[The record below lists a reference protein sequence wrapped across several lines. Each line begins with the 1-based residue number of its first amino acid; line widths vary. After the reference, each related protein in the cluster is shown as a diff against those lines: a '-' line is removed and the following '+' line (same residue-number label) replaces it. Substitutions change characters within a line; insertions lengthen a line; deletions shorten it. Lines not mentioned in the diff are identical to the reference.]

1 MQIRRLKQYLIIALI
16 GAAMC
21 LDMAPLTAFE
31 VETGTESEAAE
42 KAGAD
47 SKIVVTGTKTRKYM
61 KTAPVKTEVV
71 DRERI
76 EAKGA
81 GTLFDALNAETGL
94 LADNQC
100 QNCGTNTVSINGLEG
115 NYTQVLFNGYPT
127 LSSLAGVYFMQ
138 QFPVELI
145 DRVEVVR
152 GGASALYGSG
162 AIGGVI
168 NVITR
173 KPVANQASLT
183 YKQEFIQGDE
193 ALAHT
198 VSGFASVVSRNGK
211 AGIALYGSK
220 MERDEWDANGDGYS
234 DLSRTNS
241 KTFGASG
248 YFAIIKGME
257 LAYNLYTLYEDR
269 KGGNNLDKEPFQS
282 NIREQAKSNRDAGD
296 FRLEHEVSDVF
307 SYTLFG
313 AFARSHR
320 HTYYGPAD
328 DPSDPL
334 NLPDNVTLFGNTK
347 NPYYV
352 TGANATIAPVKSHV
366 ISLGYEYTSD
376 RIEDENPG
384 MGREVEEHYQNHG
397 AYAQYD
403 WDMKV
408 LNLIAGVRTD
418 KHSEM
423 DGFVVS
429 PRVSA
434 IVRFTDHLRLRGSV
448 ARGFKA
454 PQVFDE
460 DFHIE
465 VALASGSGHQ
475 QVIINSEEI
484 EAEKSISYSCDLGAD
499 AHFGDFLVDAGIG
512 GFYTGIK
519 DKMEVDYTAPSQV
532 VGNIDYFLRDNVD
545 GTSKVIGG
553 NFEASL
559 SYRNL
564 LRFSSGVTWIAKAV
578 VPEEQVFDNDS
589 TKDMLRVPEMTAFAM
604 LQAFLSDLTATFS
617 TQYIGSQKLEHDVG
631 TPLNRLEKT
640 DTFLV
645 LNAQLQYR
653 WKIDEHRT
661 ADVFAGVDNITDSY
675 QDDLD
680 VGDTRDAGY
689 IYGPI
694 KPRTCFAGMRVSI

>member
-1 MQIRRLKQYLIIALI
+1 MPIRRLKYFLTVTLI
-16 GAAMC
+16 GGAMC
-21 LDMAPLTAFE
+21 FGASPSPAFE
-31 VETGTESEAAE
+31 VETEIEKESDGTSEN
-42 KAGAD
+42 D
-47 SKIVVTGTKTRKYM
+47 SKIVVTGTKTKKYL

-100 QNCGTNTVSINGLEG
+100 QNCGASTISINGLEG

-183 YKQEFIQGDE
+183 YKQEFIKGDE

-198 VSGFASVVSRNGK
+198 ASGFASVVSRNGR

-220 MERDEWDANGDGYS
+220 MERDDWDADGDGYS

-248 YFAIIKGME
+248 YFGIMKGME
-257 LAYNLYTLYEDR
+257 LAYNLYSLYEDR
-269 KGGNNLDKEPFQS
+269 RGGNHLDREPFQS
-282 NIREQAKSNRDAGD
+282 NIREEAKTNRDSGD
-296 FRLEHEVSDVF
+296 FRLEHEVSDAF
-307 SYTLFG
+307 SYTIFG
-313 AFARSHR
+313 AFAHSRR

-328 DPSDPL
+328 DPSVPA
-334 NLPDNVTLFGNTK
+334 NLADNVTLYGNTE
-347 NPYYV
+347 NPYFL
-352 TGANATIAPVKSHV
+352 TGANATITPVKHHV

-376 RIEDENPG
+376 RIDDENPG
-384 MGREVEEHYQNHG
+384 MGREVEEHYRNHG
-397 AYAQYD
+397 AYIQYD
-403 WDMKV
+403 WDMKL
-408 LNLIAGVRTD
+408 LNLVAGVRTD

-423 DGFVVS
+423 DDFVIS
-429 PRVSA
+429 PRASA
-434 IVRFTDHLRLRGSV
+434 IVRFSEHLRLRGSV
-448 ARGFKA
+448 ASGFKA

-465 VALASGSGHQ
+465 VSLAGGSGHQ
-475 QVIINSEEI
+475 QVIINSEDI
-484 EAEKSISYSCDLGAD
+484 EAEKSISYSGDLSAD
-499 AHFGDFLVDAGIG
+499 THIGDFLVDMGVG

-519 DKMEVDYTAPSQV
+519 DKMEVDYTAPSST
-532 VGNIDYFLRDNVD
+532 VGNIDYFLRDNMD

-559 SYRNL
+559 SYKNMM
-564 LRFSSGVTWIAKAV
+564 RFSSGGAWIAKAV
-578 VPEEQVFDNDS
+578 VPAEQVFDNDS
-589 TKDMLRVPEMTAFAM
+589 TKNMLRVPEMTAFAM
-604 LQAFLSDLTATFS
+604 LQAFLGDLTATFS
-617 TQYIGSQKLEHDVG
+617 TQYIGSQKLEHDTG
-631 TPLNRLEKT
+631 LALNRLEKT
-640 DTFLV
+640 DSFVV
-645 LNAQLQYR
+645 LNAQIQYR
-653 WKIDEHRT
+653 WKIDEYRT
-661 ADVFAGVDNITDSY
+661 ADLFAGIDNITDSY

-694 KPRTCFAGMRVSI
+694 KPRTYYMGMRVSI